1 MTSFDLNNKVI
12 MITGGTGGLGSAT
25 ARALLAKGARVA
37 ILDLDPKTADFASSL
52 SPDRAIGLTVD
63 VCDRNGLDLAVTEVT
78 ERLGRLDVAIA
89 NAGILGLP
97 RTVRATP
104 PAIAE
109 KVLQV
114 NISGVLNTVAAS
126 IEEVIANQ
134 GQVVVISSVFAFMNG
149 MGAAP
154 YAMSK
159 AAVEQLGRALR
170 VELAQHGASVLTA
183 YFALIQTEMIRQGVD
198 ADPHVAELVAATPK
212 PLQKRLEAREAAQ
225 AIVRG
230 IERRDARLIKPRRW
244 AALSATRGF
253 LGPALDGRFVR
264 DAATQAVMKKLDRA

>member
-1 MTSFDLNNKVI
+1 MASFDVTDKVV

-37 ILDLDPKTADFASSL
+37 ILDLDEKTADFAMTL
-52 SPDRAIGLTVD
+52 SPDRAIGLTAD
-63 VCDRNGLDLAVTEVT
+63 VCDRNALDLAVAEVT
-78 ERLGRLDVAIA
+78 ERFGRLDVAIA

-104 PAIAE
+104 PAFAE

-114 NISGVLNTVAAS
+114 NVSGALNTVAAS

-134 GQVVVISSVFAFMNG
+134 GQVVLISSVFAFMNG

-170 VELAQHGASVLTA
+170 IELAQHGASVLTA
-183 YFALIQTEMIRQGVD
+183 YFALIQTDMIRQGVD

-212 PLQKRLEAREAAQ
+212 PLQKRLEAGEAAE

-244 AALSATRGF
+244 ALLSATRGV
-253 LGPALDGRFVR
+253 LGPALDGRFVK
-264 DAATQAVMKKLDRA
+264 DAATQAIMKKLDQL

>member
-1 MTSFDLNNKVI
+1 MGTYDLTGKVV

-37 ILDLDPKTADFASSL
+37 ILDLHEKTADLAVGL
-52 SPDRAIGLTVD
+52 SPDRAIGLTAD
-63 VCDRNGLDLAVTEVT
+63 VCDRNALDLAVAEVT
-78 ERLGRLDVAIA
+78 ERFGRLDVAIA

-114 NISGVLNTVAAS
+114 NISGALNTVAAS

-134 GQVVVISSVFAFMNG
+134 GQVVLISSVFAFMNG
-149 MGAAP
+149 MGAVP

-159 AAVEQLGRALR
+159 AAVEQLGRGLR
-170 VELAQHGASVLTA
+170 IELAQHGASVLTA
-183 YFALIQTEMIRQGVD
+183 YFALIQTDMIRNGVD
-198 ADPHVAELVAATPK
+198 ADPHAAELVAGTPK

-244 AALSATRGF
+244 AALSAARGV
-253 LGPALDGRFVR
+253 LSPALDGRFVT
-264 DAATQAVMKKLDRA
+264 DAATQAVMKKLDQA